1 MWCHITHQ
9 HVCCIAQQSND
20 AVNAPHTMYAVGSVT
35 VNFKEMGQEAA
46 AAVGIPLQYAGG
58 GHLSRQLSA
67 VVLCDAYVA

>member
-1 MWCHITHQ
+1 
-9 HVCCIAQQSND
+9 
-20 AVNAPHTMYAVGSVT
+20 MYAVGSVT